1 MARWFLSQQEIAAR
15 SLLQAEQLGRILHRS
30 QQDFQDFCT
39 YYFNKKTILNATLF
53 MSILGADLAEAEH
66 ACPQDHRIE
75 DMFRT
80 AAQIALLTAKLLT
93 SSFPLSPTHRQ
104 PEWSWSF
111 VQETSL
117 LWHWLPEGIFNRLYI
132 YIHTHTYILYIYAS
146 IYLIIVYYIPD
157 IHAFALRTLPSFWSH
172 SVQRCWNGR
181 FLHLCMPKPLRLL
194 VSKGQG
200 IRGGESTHFV
210 FSTSILLNSQIS
222 RGLASLL
229 SR

>member
-1 MARWFLSQQEIAAR
+1 
-15 SLLQAEQLGRILHRS
+15 
-30 QQDFQDFCT
+30 
-39 YYFNKKTILNATLF
+39 LNATLF

-66 ACPQDHRIE
+66 ACLIPGSSHWGYVQDG
-75 DMFRT
+75 
-80 AAQIALLTAKLLT
+80 
-93 SSFPLSPTHRQ
+93 SSNTNVTNGQAVNQQLSTTIIPLWFWALSPTHRQ

-117 LWHWLPEGIFNRLYI
+117 LWHWLPEGIFNRLYTYIYSI
-132 YIHTHTYILYIYAS
+132 YIYIYAS
-146 IYLIIVYYIPD
+146 IYLIIDIIVYYIPD
-157 IHAFALRTLPSFWSH
+157 IHVFALRTLPSFWSH

-210 FSTSILLNSQIS
+210 FSTSILLNSQMS